1 MANAVPRSITR
12 SDPSQ
17 VSIEWD
23 DGSTSRFTARELRQM
38 CPCARCIDELTGALI
53 LNREAVPED
62 LTQTN
67 LRLVGNY
74 AITLSFS
81 DGHDTGIYPF
91 TMLRARAADEGHAG

>member
-12 SDPSQ
+12 SDPRQ
-17 VSIEWD
+17 VLIEWA

-38 CPCARCIDELTGALI
+38 CPCARCIDELTGSVI
-53 LNREAVPED
+53 LDRGAVPED
-62 LTQTN
+62 LTQSN

-74 AITLSFS
+74 AVTLSFS

-91 TMLRARAADEGHAG
+91 TMLHARVGDAG

>member
-1 MANAVPRSITR
+1 MATAQPRTITR

-17 VSIEWD
+17 VVIEWA
-23 DGSTSRFTARELRQM
+23 DGSTSRFSARELRQM

-53 LNREAVPED
+53 LERERVPED
-62 LTQTN
+62 LTQSN

-74 AITLSFS
+74 AVSMSFS

-91 TMLRARAADEGHAG
+91 PMLREHVADPAPPE